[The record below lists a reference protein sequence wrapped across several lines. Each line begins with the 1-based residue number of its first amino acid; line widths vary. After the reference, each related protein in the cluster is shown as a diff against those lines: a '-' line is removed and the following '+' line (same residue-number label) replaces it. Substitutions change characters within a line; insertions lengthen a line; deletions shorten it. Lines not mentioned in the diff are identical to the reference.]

1 MYRCVFASRTAQ
13 RFPPGIVPNIGA
25 VAPATPDPKGI
36 GVGSADLEP
45 EHDLM
50 LVTVER
56 PHPAV
61 GLIPHAEVLELEKD
75 GLACL
80 EQLPHMAPIHA
91 HKRNAAV
98 ARKRGG
104 VSECQSQEACEC
116 FGRHFANPH
125 GEFAMANASKPCHVP
140 VDRNVVWRVGEYE
153 GRALATHHQVKY
165 GSVSSIP
172 ANQTMAP
179 ETPNIPCPRDSRRWI
194 IGG

>member
-1 MYRCVFASRTAQ
+1 NIAAAVPAIPARNGIGAGSSANLEHEHELVFAPVECP
-13 RFPPGIVPNIGA
+13 RFV
-25 VAPATPDPKGI
+25 
-36 GVGSADLEP
+36 
-45 EHDLM
+45 
-50 LVTVER
+50 
-56 PHPAV
+56 V
-61 GLIPHAEVLELEKD
+61 GLIPDAEVLELGKD
-75 GLACL
+75 RFACL
-80 EQLPHMAPIHA
+80 EQLPHMGPIHA
-91 HKRNAAV
+91 HERNGAV

-116 FGRHFANPH
+116 IGRHSANPH

-153 GRALATHHQVKY
+153 VRALATHHQVKDD
-165 GSVSSIP
+165 SVSSIP